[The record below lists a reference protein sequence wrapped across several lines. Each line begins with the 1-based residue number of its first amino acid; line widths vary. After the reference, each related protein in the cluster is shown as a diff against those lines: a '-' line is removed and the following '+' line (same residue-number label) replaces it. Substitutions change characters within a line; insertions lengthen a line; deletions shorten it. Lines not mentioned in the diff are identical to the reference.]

1 MKRRLI
7 SVHSI
12 ALVVLQLGAFTLCAG
27 YAFAST
33 GKVPVTEFPP
43 DLQS

>member
-7 SVHSI
+7 SVRSI
-12 ALVVLQLGAFTLCAG
+12 ALVVLLLRAFTFCAG

-43 DLQS
+43 DLES